1 MSKLKINANGT
12 VDFITRAGNDYVKH
26 SMPAYEAE
34 KSLKQ
39 TNQPLI
45 PKLSPVL
52 RYERASIGLIARMI
66 LRNKP

>member
-1 MSKLKINANGT
+1 MSNIQCLHMKLK
-12 VDFITRAGNDYVKH
+12 
-26 SMPAYEAE
+26 